1 MRGFRS
7 DGLYFAFVRVLSLS
21 SFFVVFILLLLFVLL
36 LLEVRHRRKS
46 ENIITTVITHPLR
59 CNYPYYHPSL
69 HVLILTFSFFFLLRS
84 HFLPTPSTFYEGP
97 RCSRCPRLIS
107 GETLQPRKPYN
118 RLGSDPNPLSITA
131 LGWPRLMR

>member
-46 ENIITTVITHPLR
+46 ENIITTVITIPSDVIIHIIIL
-59 CNYPYYHPSL
+59 PYTFSSL
-69 HVLILTFSFFFLLRS
+69 HFPSFFS
-84 HFLPTPSTFYEGP
+84 
-97 RCSRCPRLIS
+97 
-107 GETLQPRKPYN
+107 
-118 RLGSDPNPLSITA
+118 
-131 LGWPRLMR
+131 